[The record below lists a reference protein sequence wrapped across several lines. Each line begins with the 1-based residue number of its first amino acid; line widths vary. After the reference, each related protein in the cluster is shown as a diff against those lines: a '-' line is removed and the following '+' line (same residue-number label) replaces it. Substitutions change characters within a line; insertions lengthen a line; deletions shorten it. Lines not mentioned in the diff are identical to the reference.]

1 MGACPSPSL
10 KQAKKKVLLQGHY
23 EDVLIRDAYDEEV
36 LVSPEEGHY
45 EDVLVRDAWVETV
58 EHEAEYRDVWVVD
71 SEAYTVEVV

>member
-1 MGACPSPSL
+1 MLALLFCLYWGRLVSPEE
-10 KQAKKKVLLQGHY
+10 GHY